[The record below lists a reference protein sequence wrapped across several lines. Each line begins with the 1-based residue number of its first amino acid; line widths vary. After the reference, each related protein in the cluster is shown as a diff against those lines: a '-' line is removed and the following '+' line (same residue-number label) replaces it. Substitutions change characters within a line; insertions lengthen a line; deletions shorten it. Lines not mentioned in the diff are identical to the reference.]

1 MLPVKIKFDSIPFAV
16 AVAVILMIGALM
28 FPMRTSL
35 GQGIGEFVVT
45 GWRGVY
51 DPVSQSYH
59 LRIEYADGT
68 YHETA
73 MKPLS
78 LNLFTKH
85 VDRETWTTPLDD
97 TAALSAA
104 YQKDP
109 QGLEKALGTYHNV
122 PGFMTP
128 FAQAPVAYS
137 VSFLKA
143 LAAKNINLGKFGG
156 PDLPPSAIATRSLSK
171 YNLQIDTLSDANTL
185 SQCRPGETP
194 PEWARFGLKAPAKA

>member
-1 MLPVKIKFDSIPFAV
+1 MLPVKIKFDSIPVAV

-51 DPVSQSYH
+51 DPVSKSYQF
-59 LRIEYADGT
+59 RIEYSDGT
-68 YHETA
+68 YHDTA
-73 MKPLS
+73 MKHLS
-78 LNLFTKH
+78 LSLFAKH
-85 VDRETWTTPLDD
+85 LNRETWMTPLDS
-97 TAALSAA
+97 TQVLAAA

-109 QGLEKALGTYHNV
+109 QGLEKSLGTYHNV

-137 VSFLKA
+137 VSFLRD
-143 LAAKNINLGKFGG
+143 LAAKNINLSEYGG
-156 PDLPPSAIATRSLSK
+156 PDLPPASIATRTLSK
-171 YNLQIDTLSDANTL
+171 FNLQIDTLSDANTL

-194 PEWARFGLKAPAKA
+194 AEWARFGLKAQGKA